1 MFETAVLEKRTT
13 LLWGIITGVVAFAL
27 LLGAGYVLIT

>member
-13 LLWGIITGVVAFAL
+13 VLWGIITGVVAFAL
-27 LLGAGYVLIT
+27 LLVAGYVLVT